1 MQNYQRFTSLNMDRS
16 DLPVVICP
24 LIVYSDDTSGNRSKK
39 WNKFDYWCI
48 LLAGLPRHEN
58 SKLSNIHFIGCSNRA
73 NCMEISA
80 PIVGDLLLLEQRG
93 IVTYD
98 ALLGKQVKLLS
109 VYSIMYRQ
117 FNTGK
122 INCTCHDAHWRQSKS
137 IRVPQPHGF
146 NC

>member
-1 MQNYQRFTSLNMDRS
+1 MLLFINLIILSALLRLGSLGMFSIMNFQFLIINIKGLIATDTAMTTCVSDGRFKTR
-16 DLPVVICP
+16 
-24 LIVYSDDTSGNRSKK
+24 
-39 WNKFDYWCI
+39 
-48 LLAGLPRHEN
+48 
-58 SKLSNIHFIGCSNRA
+58 FIGCSNRA

-80 PIVGDLLLLEQRG
+80 PIVGDLLLLEQCG

-109 VYSIMYRQ
+109 VYSLMYRQ